1 MKKQILLGF
10 LMLCLLFPA
19 YGKGNRGRSTNSTRR
34 TSTNIQRAA
43 QSSAPGKPSTDMTW
57 SPYYVDLTKSEN
69 KSHLTNMTNFPS
81 SFSQNDKRIIVD
93 GGVKEKVELA
103 RTKLASGTLP
113 GEWFQLGY
121 ILGLY
126 QYFTDKPARAKEM
139 GKERLRFIRFMEM
152 YVLDIYL
159 NRHEEIRTQPNFGK
173 IRDYQNALHEFTFAD
188 NPNVERVTVATTN
201 ANGYTTFYAGNAQEE
216 GTGKPKEVEL
226 VENNNSNKNGQG
238 GGGGQGTGQGD
249 GQGGGHGGSADGDP
263 NGSPYGVPGGTKIIY
278 PFGVEYDGRHV
289 YYEFIRNTDDV
300 SVTFAA

>member
-1 MKKQILLGF
+1 MKKQILVGF

-19 YGKGNRGRSTNSTRR
+19 YGKGNRGRSASSTKR
-34 TSTNIQRAA
+34 TSANIQRAA

-69 KSHLTNMTNFPS
+69 KNHLTNMTNFPS
-81 SFSQNDKRIIVD
+81 NFSQEDRRIVVD
-93 GGVKEKVELA
+93 GSVKEKVELA

-139 GKERLRFIRFMEM
+139 GKDRLRFIRFMEM
-152 YVLDIYL
+152 YVLDLYL
-159 NRHEEIRTQPNFGK
+159 NRHEEIRNQANFSK

-201 ANGYTTFYAGNAQEE
+201 ANGYTTFYAGDAQQE
-216 GTGKPKEVEL
+216 GNGTTKEVEL
-226 VENNNSNKNGQG
+226 VENNNSKKNGQG
-238 GGGGQGTGQGD
+238 D
-249 GQGGGHGGSADGDP
+249 GSQGGGHSGGSDGDP
-263 NGSPYGVPGGTKIIY
+263 NGSPYGVPGGTKTID

-289 YYEFIRNTDDV
+289 YYEFIKNTEDV